1 LIDTGVTESLMNE
14 NTAKILILKIKP
26 LINTA
31 KYDLVSANGSDIKI
45 IGETKVEMYLNGVKF
60 CQNVAIAK
68 ELKPSFS
75 SWSGFSY
82 GK

>member
-1 LIDTGVTESLMNE
+1 MIDTGVTESLMNE